1 MATRNIIIEG
11 NPTLAKKS
19 RSVTSFDERL
29 ATLIDDMKE
38 TLVQANGVGL
48 AAPQVGVLRRVVV
61 VDLGEEIIELVNPR
75 ILEQSGEQ
83 DGLEGC
89 LSVPEKFGMV
99 KRPNYVKVEAQ
110 DRHGDWFEYEG
121 EELIARC
128 FCHELEHLDGH
139 LYTERAY
146 RMLTQEEYEDMVRQ
160 EKEQEEKA

>member
-1 MATRNIIIEG
+1 MALRKILTDG
-11 NPTLAKKS
+11 NPTLKKVC
-19 RSVTSFDERL
+19 RPVTAFDERL

-38 TLVQANGVGL
+38 TVVQANGVGL

-61 VDLGEEIIELVNPR
+61 VDLGDEIIELVNPR
-75 ILEQSGEQ
+75 ILEQDGEQ

-89 LSVPEKFGMV
+89 LSVPERFGLV
-99 KRPNYVKVEAQ
+99 KRPNRVRLEAQ
-110 DRHGDWFEYEG
+110 DRHGDWYEYEG

-146 RMLTQEEYEDMVRQ
+146 RMLTQEEYGDLMRQNREED
-160 EKEQEEKA
+160 EE

>member
-1 MATRNIIIEG
+1 MALRKILTEG
-11 NPTLAKKS
+11 NPTLNKVCRPITA
-19 RSVTSFDERL
+19 FDERL
-29 ATLIDDMKE
+29 ATLLDDMKE
-38 TLVQANGVGL
+38 TVIHANGVGL

-61 VDLGEEIIELVNPR
+61 VDLGDEIVELVNPH

-89 LSVPEKFGMV
+89 LSVPNRFGLV
-99 KRPNYVKVEAQ
+99 KRPNFVKLEAQ
-110 DRHGDWFEYEG
+110 DRHGDWYEYEG

-146 RMLTQEEYEDMVRQ
+146 RMLNQEEYEKLMGENKGED
-160 EKEQEEKA
+160 E

>member
-1 MATRNIIIEG
+1 MALRKILTEG
-11 NPTLAKKS
+11 NPTLNKVC
-19 RSVTSFDERL
+19 RPVTVFDDRI

-38 TLVQANGVGL
+38 TVIHANGVGL

-61 VDLGEEIIELVNPR
+61 VDLGDEIVELVNPR
-75 ILEQSGEQ
+75 ILEQEGEQ

-89 LSVPEKFGMV
+89 LSVPDRFGLV
-99 KRPNYVKVEAQ
+99 KRPERVKVEAQ

-121 EELIARC
+121 EGLIARC

-146 RMLTQEEYEDMVRQ
+146 RMLTEEEYEELIRQ
-160 EKEQEEKA
+160 NEEESE

>member
-1 MATRNIIIEG
+1 MATRNIITEG
-11 NPTLAKKS
+11 NPTLSKKC
-19 RSVTSFDERL
+19 RPVTSFDDRL

-38 TLVQANGVGL
+38 TLVRANGIGL

-61 VDLGEEIIELVNPR
+61 VDLGDEIIELVNPK

-89 LSVPEKFGMV
+89 LSVPERFGMV
-99 KRPNYVKVEAQ
+99 KRPNFVKLEAQ

-146 RMLTQEEYEDMVRQ
+146 HMLTQEEYEDLVRQ
-160 EKEQEEKA
+160 QQEEDDA

>member
-1 MATRNIIIEG
+1 MATRNIITEG
-11 NPTLAKKS
+11 NPTLSKIC
-19 RSVTSFDERL
+19 RPVTSFDDRL

-38 TLVQANGVGL
+38 TVVAANGIGL

-61 VDLGEEIIELVNPR
+61 VDFGEEIVELVNPK

-89 LSVPEKFGMV
+89 LSVPGQFGMV
-99 KRPNYVKVEAQ
+99 KRPNYVKLEAQ
-110 DRHGDWFEYEG
+110 DRHGDWYEFEG

-146 RMLTQEEYEDMVRQ
+146 RMLTQEEYENMVQ
-160 EKEQEEKA
+160 KEQEEDA

>member
-1 MATRNIIIEG
+1 MATRMIITEG
-11 NPTLAKKS
+11 NPTLTKVC
-19 RSVTSFDERL
+19 RPVTSFDDRL

-38 TLVQANGVGL
+38 TVVQANGIGL
-48 AAPQVGVLRRVVV
+48 AAPQVGVLRRIVV
-61 VDLGEEIIELVNPR
+61 VDLGDEIIELVNPR

-89 LSVPEKFGMV
+89 LSVPEKFGLV
-99 KRPNYVKVEAQ
+99 KRPNYVKLEAQ
-110 DRHGDWFEYEG
+110 DRHGDWYEYEG

-146 RMLTQEEYEDMVRQ
+146 HMLTQEEYKDLVRQ
-160 EKEQEEKA
+160 QQEESEA

>member
-1 MATRNIIIEG
+1 MALRNIITEG
-11 NPTLAKKS
+11 NPTLSKNS
-19 RSVTSFDERL
+19 RPVTTFDDRL

-38 TLVQANGVGL
+38 TVVQANGIGL

-61 VDLGEEIIELVNPR
+61 VDLGDEIIELVNPT

-89 LSVPEKFGMV
+89 LSVPGKFGMV
-99 KRPNYVKVEAQ
+99 KRPNFVKVKAQ
-110 DRHGDWFEYEG
+110 DRNGDWAEYEG
-121 EELIARC
+121 EQLIARC

-146 RMLTQEEYEDMVRQ
+146 RMLTQEEYEELAHRD
-160 EKEQEEKA
+160 QEEDE